1 MERVFLLTS
10 SEAPKVF
17 KIAYFDFGK
26 FFTSRTPSRVQITE
40 GPILN
45 WLTASKKIIC
55 LSDWYSAPI
64 SQWSPN
70 WFHQKWVSFS
80 AFQGPLSK
88 PSRFWKCRLNSWFWN
103 IASNFCYLLISRG
116 LIEFENCP
124 KLPKNSMFKAIH
136 FLRNVLVAFILI
148 YVVFIIKMLIWWNF
162 QLIWTIFLYFHKVE
176 PPLKGQSC
184 IKNVLN
190 CSSTLSKKYEH
201 FALFMWVFACQN
213 YKISYVFPVHFVVR

>member
-1 MERVFLLTS
+1 MV
-10 SEAPKVF
+10 
-17 KIAYFDFGK
+17 YFDFGN

-40 GPILN
+40 WPTLN
-45 WLTASKKIIC
+45 WLTARKKIIC
-55 LSDWYSAPI
+55 QRDWYSTPTVFGFPMI
-64 SQWSPN
+64 SQWFPN

-80 AFQGPLSK
+80 AFQGPLWK
-88 PSRFWKCRLNSWFWN
+88 PSRFWKSTLNSWFWN
-103 IASNFCYLLISRG
+103 IASNFCYLLISRR
-116 LIEFENCP
+116 LIELENCP
-124 KLPKNSMFKAIH
+124 KLPKNSMIKAIH

-148 YVVFIIKMLIWWNF
+148 YVVFIIKMFIWWNF
-162 QLIWTIFLYFHKVE
+162 QLIWTIFSYFHKVE